1 MKFLLRNLNISSEW
15 LMCFSCFFLFPSK
28 DIYFS
33 IYSPVKTLLMWHF
46 LLINV
51 FFLVCHLDVLEHLQ
65 SLTWCYCCPSASRVI
80 LCLNKFIFWNV
91 HSFMLQLYVS
101 LDLFSNVCCNTAAY
115 GLVTSN
121 SGLRLG
127 SRLVYM
133 KFEPISVSQT
143 FRIILPTGLKLF
155 QFLLMYFRTF

>member
-1 MKFLLRNLNISSEW
+1 
-15 LMCFSCFFLFPSK
+15 
-28 DIYFS
+28 
-33 IYSPVKTLLMWHF
+33 
-46 LLINV
+46 
-51 FFLVCHLDVLEHLQ
+51 
-65 SLTWCYCCPSASRVI
+65 
-80 LCLNKFIFWNV
+80 
-91 HSFMLQLYVS
+91 MLQLYVS